1 METFLDENT
10 RWRALEN
17 RDARFDGLLYY
28 GVRSTGVY
36 CRPSCPSRRPGRAQV
51 IFFSS
56 CDEAETAGFRPCLR
70 CRPGQSLRPHP
81 QVELVAKA
89 CRRIEAAEAPL
100 SLGELSRQ
108 LGVSPFQLHRT
119 FKAVTGVTPHQYGEL
134 RRIRQF
140 KGQVRQQGGEVA
152 AALYEAG
159 YGSSSRLYEKAS
171 DWLGMTPASYRNG
184 GKDMEIQYV
193 IVETYLGR
201 MLVAATRRGVCAVS
215 FGDEESQLE
224 AALRSEYPR
233 AEIRRAEAGLHEW
246 VDALL
251 EHLNGQRPRLDL
263 PLDVQATAFQLRVWE
278 ELRKIPH
285 GQTRSYSQ
293 VAQAIGQ
300 PKAVRAVAQACAS
313 NPAALVNPCH
323 RVLRSDGRLGGYR
336 WGLARKEALLAH
348 ERLDGE

>member
-10 RWRALEN
+10 RWRALES

-36 CRPSCPSRRPGRAQV
+36 CRPSCPSRRPARPQV

-70 CRPGQSLRPHP
+70 CRPGQPLRPHP
-81 QVELVAKA
+81 QVDLVAKA
-89 CRRIEAAEAPL
+89 CRLIEIAEAPL

-108 LGVSPFQLHRT
+108 LGVSPFQLHRA
-119 FKAVTGVTPHQYGEL
+119 FKAVMGVTPRQYSEL

-140 KGQVRQQGGEVA
+140 KDQVRQGGGVA
-152 AALYEAG
+152 TALYEAG

-184 GKDMEIQYV
+184 GKNMEIQYA

-215 FGDEESQLE
+215 FGEEDDQLK

-233 AEIRRAEAGLHEW
+233 AEIRQAEAGLREW

-278 ELRKIPH
+278 ELRKIPR

-300 PKAVRAVAQACAS
+300 PKAVRAVARACAS

-323 RVLRSDGRLGGYR
+323 RVLRSDGGLGGYR